1 MQAKDAKVIV
11 EQMQAESQATKER
24 RQETRETANTLLT
37 TLEEL
42 EMLQYPVQQA
52 AIQIRKIQE
61 DVHKSSETLKAAIF
75 MKSLEGKAKNIC
87 DV

>member
-1 MQAKDAKVIV
+1 
-11 EQMQAESQATKER
+11 MQAESQATKER

-42 EMLQYPVQQA
+42 EMLQHPVQQA

-61 DVHKSSETLKAAIF
+61 DVHKSSETLKLQFSWNHIRQKTYVTCNF
-75 MKSLEGKAKNIC
+75 SPSPNQQTKYN
-87 DV
+87 

>member
-61 DVHKSSETLKAAIF
+61 DVHKSSETLKLQF
-75 MKSLEGKAKNIC
+75 SWNH
-87 DV
+87 